1 MKPIN
6 RTHTKLAFKV
16 ILCSLL
22 IWLCAEDIY
31 AQKLSDTIS
40 LHEVKIL
47 GKKKI
52 EEAGLHITHIDTLE
66 LKMMKTLTISELL
79 SSYSPIFIKSYG
91 RGSTATASFRGT
103 APSHTQLYWNGI
115 KLNSPM
121 RGDVDFSLFPV
132 YFIDDIS
139 LLYGGSSIKSG
150 SGALGGSVLI
160 GNRPDW
166 TDKLSIRY
174 IQTFES
180 FSTKKEY
187 LNVGFGNGRVQ
198 FKTRLFSDE
207 SKNDFS
213 YFNYGVLPMHQTVQK
228 NAGYSKQGVLQEI
241 YTRKNNHFFSAKLWA
256 CQSHRNLPQ
265 LMSFEGDVRKETQDD
280 QNLRGVVSWR
290 YHTLKSKLE
299 WVGGLNMN
307 DINYF
312 RSSTEAGFVNF
323 DSRSREW
330 SYSNQFDFDWNPSE
344 FLNLNWN
351 INSSYHQV
359 SVLDR
364 AQKLGYEHDRFE
376 LSLLNSISI
385 QANSEVSLSL
395 LSRSDLYDSHLIG
408 FIPSI
413 GLEYAPAKWSS
424 SSVKLNLARNYHQ
437 PGLNDLYWLP
447 GGNPDLKPE
456 DGYTGDLTFG
466 YSNKKENTNISGQL
480 SGFASLIENWIVWQP
495 STNGAFYWEA
505 SNLRKVFARGLE
517 IQVSFQKNITKTM
530 SVNLKGN
537 YSHSATSN
545 IDAVPS
551 VDESRGKQLIYIP
564 KDKANIFAE
573 GNFKTWYVKINA
585 PFTGKRYTSSNNV
598 ESDYEKVLNPYW
610 LINLTAG
617 KMFKFKPVRMDFA
630 FNIDNLANTD
640 YMAILWRPMPGRYY
654 SLTVQ
659 IQYKK

>member
-1 MKPIN
+1 VKPIN
-6 RTHTKLAFKV
+6 RTHISLGFKI
-16 ILCSLL
+16 ILCSLF
-22 IWLCAEDIY
+22 IWLCTEDIY
-31 AQKLSDTIS
+31 AQKLSDTIA
-40 LHEVKIL
+40 LREVKIF
-47 GKKKI
+47 GKRTI
-52 EEAGLHITHIDTLE
+52 AEAGLHITQVDTIE

-79 SSYSPIFIKSYG
+79 SSFSPIFIKSYG

-121 RGDVDFSLFPV
+121 RGDADFSLFPV

-166 TDKLSIRY
+166 TDQFSLRY
-174 IQTFES
+174 VQTFES

-187 LNVGFGNGRVQ
+187 LNLGFGNGQFQ

-207 SKNDFS
+207 SKNDFP
-213 YFNYGVLPMHQTVQK
+213 YFNYGVLPVHQTVQK

-241 YTRKNNHFFSAKLWA
+241 YARKNSHFFSAKLWA
-256 CQSHRNLPQ
+256 YQSHRNLPQ
-265 LMSFEGDVRKETQDD
+265 LMSFEGDIRKETQDD
-280 QNLRGVVSWR
+280 QNLRGVISWK
-290 YHTLKSKLE
+290 YHTTKSNLKWLA
-299 WVGGLNMN
+299 GLNLN

-323 DSRSREW
+323 DSRSRER
-330 SYSNQFDFDWNPSE
+330 SYTNQIDFDWNPNE
-344 FLNLNWN
+344 FINLNWN
-351 INSSYHQV
+351 LNSSYHQV

-376 LSLLNSISI
+376 LSLLNSISV

-395 LSRSDLYDSHLIG
+395 LSRSDLYNNHLID
-408 FIPSI
+408 FIPSF
-413 GLEYAPAKWSS
+413 GLEYIPSKLPL
-424 SSVKLNLARNYHQ
+424 SSVKFNLALNYHQ

-447 GGNPDLKPE
+447 GGNSDLKPE
-456 DGYTGDLTFG
+456 DGYSGDLTFG
-466 YSNKKENTNISGQL
+466 YSGKNENTSISGQL

-495 STNGAFYWEA
+495 SANGAYYWEA
-505 SNLRKVFARGLE
+505 SNMRKVFARGIE
-517 IQVSFQKNITKTM
+517 IQLSFHMKIAKAV
-530 SVNLKGN
+530 SVNFRGN

-545 IDAVPS
+545 LNAVPS

-573 GNFKTWYVKINA
+573 GNFKAWYVKINV

-610 LINLTAG
+610 LINLSAG
-617 KMFKFKPVRMDFA
+617 KAFEFKPVRMDLT
-630 FNIDNLANTD
+630 FNIENLANTD

-659 IQYKK
+659 FQYKK

>member
-1 MKPIN
+1 MKPKYSIN
-6 RTHTKLAFKV
+6 TSLIFKV
-16 ILCSLL
+16 SLCIVLV
-22 IWLCAEDIY
+22 CFFAEEIK
-31 AQKLSDTIS
+31 AQKLNDTIS
-40 LHEVKIL
+40 LHEVKIF
-47 GKKKI
+47 GKRKI
-52 EEAGLHITHIDTLE
+52 EEAGLHVSHIDTLE

-79 SSYSPIFIKSYG
+79 SSFSPIFIKSYG

-160 GNRPDW
+160 GNKPDW
-166 TDKLSIRY
+166 TDKLSFRY
-174 IQTFES
+174 VQTIES

-187 LNVGFGNGRVQ
+187 LNVGFGNGRFQ

-207 SKNDFS
+207 SKNDFP

-241 YTRKNNHFFSAKLWA
+241 YTRRNTHFFSAKLWA
-256 CQSHRNLPQ
+256 SKSHRNLPQ
-265 LMSFEGDVRKETQDD
+265 LMSFEGDVRKETMDD
-280 QNLRGVVSWR
+280 QNLRGVFSWKH
-290 YHTLKSKLE
+290 HTQNSKLE
-299 WVGGLNMN
+299 WVGGLNLN

-312 RSSTEAGFVNF
+312 RASTEASFVNF
-323 DSRSREW
+323 DSRNREQ
-330 SYSNQFDFDWNPSE
+330 SYSNQIDFDWNPGE
-344 FLNLNWN
+344 FLHLNWN
-351 INSSYHQV
+351 VNSSYHQV

-364 AQKLGYEHDRFE
+364 AQKLGYKHDRFE

-385 QANSEVSLSL
+385 MASSEVSLSL
-395 LSRSDLYDSHLIG
+395 LSRSDLYDNHLIG
-408 FIPSI
+408 FIPSF
-413 GLEYAPAKWSS
+413 GLEFTPAKWGSS
-424 SSVKLNLARNYHQ
+424 TVKLNLARNYHQ

-447 GGNPDLKPE
+447 GGNPNLKPE
-456 DGYTGDLTFG
+456 KGYSGDLTIR
-466 YSNKKENTNISGQL
+466 YSDKNENSSISGQL
-480 SGFASLIENWIVWQP
+480 SGFASFIENWIVWQP
-495 STNGAFYWEA
+495 SANGAYYWEA
-505 SNLRKVFARGLE
+505 SNMKKVFARGLE
-517 IQVSFQKNITKTM
+517 IQLSFQKNIAK
-530 SVNLKGN
+530 SASFNLKAN

-545 IDAVPS
+545 LNAVPS

-573 GNFKTWYVKINA
+573 GNFKAWHVKINA

-598 ESDYEKVLNPYW
+598 ESDFEKVLNPYW

-617 KMFKFKPVRMDFA
+617 KSFHFKSVWMDLA
-630 FNIDNLANTD
+630 LNIENLANTD

-659 IQYKK
+659 FQYKK

>member
-1 MKPIN
+1 MLSCLFIW
-6 RTHTKLAFKV
+6 V
-16 ILCSLL
+16 I
-22 IWLCAEDIY
+22 ANDIY

-40 LHEVKIL
+40 LREVKIL
-47 GKKKI
+47 GKRKI
-52 EEAGLHITHIDTLE
+52 EEAGLHITHMDTLE
-66 LKMMKTLTISELL
+66 LKMMKTQTISDLL

-91 RGSTATASFRGT
+91 RGSTATAAFRGT
-103 APSHTQLYWNGI
+103 APSHTQLFWNGI

-160 GNRPDW
+160 DNRPDW
-166 TDKLSIRY
+166 TDQFSLRY

-187 LNVGFGNGRVQ
+187 LNMGFGNGRFQ
-198 FKTRLFSDE
+198 SKTRLFSDD
-207 SKNDFS
+207 SKNDFP

-241 YTRKNNHFFSAKLWA
+241 YRRLNSHFFSAKFWA
-256 CQSHRNLPQ
+256 YQSCRDLPQ
-265 LMSFEGDVRKETQDD
+265 LMSFEGDVRTETQDD
-280 QNLRGVVSWR
+280 QNLRGVVSWK
-290 YHTLKSKLE
+290 YHTTKSKLE
-299 WVGGLNMN
+299 WLAGLNLS
-307 DINYF
+307 DISYF
-312 RSSTEAGFVNF
+312 RASTEAGFVNF
-323 DSRSREW
+323 NSKSREK
-330 SYSNQFDFDWNPSE
+330 SYTNQIDFDWNPSE
-344 FLNLNWN
+344 FFNLNWN
-351 INSSYHQV
+351 VSSSYHRV
-359 SVLDR
+359 STLDR
-364 AQKLGYEHDRFE
+364 AQKLGYQHDRFE

-395 LSRSDLYDSHLIG
+395 LARSDLYDNYLIG
-408 FIPSI
+408 FIPSF
-413 GLEYAPAKWSS
+413 GLEYIPSKLPL

-437 PGLNDLYWLP
+437 PGINDLYWLP

-466 YSNKKENTNISGQL
+466 YANKTKNTNYSGQL

-495 STNGAFYWEA
+495 SANGAYYWEA
-505 SNLRKVFARGLE
+505 SNIRKVFARGLE
-517 IQVSFQKNITKTM
+517 IQFSVQENIAKAI

-545 IDAVPS
+545 MNAVPS

-573 GNFKTWYVKINA
+573 GNFKSWYVKINA

-617 KMFKFKPVRMDFA
+617 KALEFKSVKVDLA
-630 FNIDNLANTD
+630 FNIENLANTD

-659 IQYKK
+659 FQYKK